1 MIEVVAERTVAAP
14 PEAVWPLVSD
24 PEQLPRW
31 FGFAERVEVLEGE
44 GAGQKRRQHGH
55 WGKKPSE
62 VDQELTA
69 YEPPKR
75 LAWRHLAER
84 LNGKPAPRFAA
95 STDFSIELIPED
107 GGTRV
112 RLTSAQV
119 PASRPRGMVM
129 KLFGRRELEGT
140 LRTSLDS
147 LEGLVAGP
155 GGGGQ
160 VSAG

>member
-1 MIEVVAERTVAAP
+1 MIEVVAERTVPAP

-24 PEQLPRW
+24 PELLPRW

-44 GAGQKRRQHGH
+44 GAGQLRRQHGH
-55 WGKKPSE
+55 WGKKRSE

-69 YEPPKR
+69 FDPPRR

-95 STDFSIELIPED
+95 STDFSIDLIPED

-112 RLTSAQV
+112 RLSSAQV
-119 PASRPRGMVM
+119 PASRVKGLVM
-129 KLFGRRELEGT
+129 RAFGRRELEGT
-140 LRTSLDS
+140 LRKS
-147 LEGLVAGP
+147 LEALGD
-155 GGGGQ
+155 Q

>member
-1 MIEVVAERTVAAP
+1 MIEVVAERTVPAP
-14 PEAVWPLVSD
+14 PETVWPLVSD

-55 WGKKPSE
+55 WGNKPAE

-69 YEPPKR
+69 FEPPKR

-119 PASRPRGMVM
+119 PASRAKGMVM
-129 KLFGRRELEGT
+129 KAFGRRELEST
-140 LRTSLDS
+140 LRTSLDE
-147 LEGLVAGP
+147 LER
-155 GGGGQ
+155 Q

>member
-1 MIEVVAERTVAAP
+1 MIEVVAERTLPAP

-24 PEQLPRW
+24 PERLVGW
-31 FGFAERVEVLEGE
+31 FGFADRIEVLEGE
-44 GAGQKRRQHGH
+44 GEGQLRRQYGH
-55 WGKKPSE
+55 WGKRPSE

-69 YEPPKR
+69 FDPPKR

-95 STDFSIELIPED
+95 STDFTIDLIPQD

-112 RLTSAQV
+112 RLSSAQV
-119 PASRPRGMVM
+119 PASRMRGLVM
-129 KLFGRRELEGT
+129 RAFGRREVEGT
-140 LRTSLDS
+140 LRTSLDA
-147 LEGLVAGP
+147 LENY
-155 GGGGQ
+155 

>member
-1 MIEVVAERTVAAP
+1 MIEVVAERTVPAS
-14 PEAVWPLVSD
+14 PESVWPLVSD

-31 FGFAERVEVLEGE
+31 FGFAERIEVLDGE

-55 WGKKPSE
+55 WGKKASE

-84 LNGKPAPRFAA
+84 LNGRPAPRFAA
-95 STDFSIELIPED
+95 STDFSVELIPED
-107 GGTRV
+107 GRTRV

-119 PASRPRGMVM
+119 PASRARGLVM
-129 KLFGRRELEGT
+129 RAFGRRELERT
-140 LRTSLDS
+140 LRSSLDA
-147 LEGLVAGP
+147 LER
-155 GGGGQ
+155 Q

>member
-1 MIEVVAERTVAAP
+1 MIEVVSERTVAAP
-14 PEAVWPLVSD
+14 PEAVWPLISD

-44 GAGQKRRQHGH
+44 GEGQLRRQHGH
-55 WGKKPSE
+55 WGSKPSE

-69 YEPPKR
+69 FDPPRR

-84 LNGKPAPRFAA
+84 LDGKPAPRFAA
-95 STDFSIELIPED
+95 STDFSAELIEEPAG

-119 PASRPRGMVM
+119 PASKPRGLVM
-129 KLFGRRELEGT
+129 RAFGRRDIEKT
-140 LRTSLDS
+140 LRTSLDA
-147 LEGLVAGP
+147 LEAIVAGD
-155 GGGGQ
+155 Q

>member
-1 MIEVVAERTVAAP
+1 MIEVVAERTVPAS
-14 PEAVWPLVSD
+14 PETLWPLVSD
-24 PEQLPRW
+24 PEQLARW
-31 FGFAERVEVLEGE
+31 FGFAERIEVLEGE
-44 GAGQKRRQHGH
+44 GAGQRRRQHGH

-69 YEPPKR
+69 FDPPKR

-84 LNGKPAPRFAA
+84 LNGKPAPRFAE

-119 PASRPRGMVM
+119 PASRVKGVVM
-129 KLFGRRELEGT
+129 KAFGRRELEGT
-140 LRTSLDS
+140 LRGSLDA
-147 LEGLVAGP
+147 LERLVD
-155 GGGGQ
+155 Q

>member
-1 MIEVVAERTVAAP
+1 MIEVVAERTLAAS
-14 PEAVWPLVSD
+14 PEAIWPLVCD
-24 PEQLPRW
+24 PGELPRW

-44 GAGQKRRQHGH
+44 GLGQRRRQHGH
-55 WGKKPSE
+55 WGSKPSE

-69 YEPPKR
+69 FDPPRR

-95 STDFSIELIPED
+95 STDFTVDLIEEP

-112 RLTSAQV
+112 RLASAQV
-119 PASRPRGMVM
+119 PASKPRGLVM
-129 KLFGRRELEGT
+129 RAFGRREVEKT
-140 LRTSLDS
+140 LRSSLDA
-147 LEGLVAGP
+147 LERLVAAD
-155 GGGGQ
+155 Q